1 MVAPEVQGEVS
12 LGSQKKLGCGAPAPQ
27 QILVPHA
34 AGPPGAAVRQSARD
48 PAYTVSPGGL
58 PDCL

>member
-1 MVAPEVQGEVS
+1 MVAPKVQGEVS

-34 AGPPGAAVRQSARD
+34 AGPPGTAVSNAHVTRHI
-48 PAYTVSPGGL
+48 L
-58 PDCL
+58 

>member
-12 LGSQKKLGCGAPAPQ
+12 LGSQKKLGCGAPTPQ

-34 AGPPGAAVRQSARD
+34 AGAHPTRTAVSNVR
-48 PAYTVSPGGL
+48 T
-58 PDCL
+58 